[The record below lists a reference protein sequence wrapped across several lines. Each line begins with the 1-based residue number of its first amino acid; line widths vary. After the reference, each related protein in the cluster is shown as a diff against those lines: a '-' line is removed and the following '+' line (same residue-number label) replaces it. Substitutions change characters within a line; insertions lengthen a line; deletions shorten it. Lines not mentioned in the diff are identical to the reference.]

1 MFKNKKEAAG
11 TSVSVPPPAAPR
23 PPSRPA
29 PRSAVPSIISADT
42 TIHGHL
48 HSTGDVQV
56 EGAVVG
62 DITATKLVIADGGS
76 VAGNVTA
83 KDVRICGALTGAVHG
98 EMVTLTNT
106 ARVLGDIHH
115 ELLAIETGG
124 RLEGMSRRLVP
135 AQTTLPPPEADMAPA
150 EPAQN
155 EAQEQHHEGEHHQ
168 HDQGHEYHS

>member
-1 MFKNKKEAAG
+1 MFKSKKEAG
-11 TSVSVPPPAAPR
+11 TGISVAPPPAPR
-23 PPSRPA
+23 APSRPA
-29 PRSAVPSIISADT
+29 PRSTIPSIISADT

-76 VAGNVTA
+76 VAGNITA
-83 KDVRICGALTGAVHG
+83 KDVRICGALTGAVHS
-98 EMVTLTNT
+98 EMVTLTAT

-135 AQTTLPPPEADMAPA
+135 EQTILPPPEADMAPA
-150 EPAQN
+150 ETEHDEPEHHDHHQDGH
-155 EAQEQHHEGEHHQ
+155 HHEHQ
-168 HDQGHEYHS
+168 H